1 MDTLVGDKQPSDT
14 VETLTNDASND
25 EIWEIIDKEDDE
37 DLRNLSAA
45 VYAFIL
51 LVIGIP
57 LWWRM
62 TEVQRHSLP
71 YAQISQL
78 GTMDVIISTDIF
90 VYTKNPYVT
99 EQIIEQ
105 IYTTFN
111 STMFSI
117 SAHPSTSLIQMILH
131 E

>member
-1 MDTLVGDKQPSDT
+1 M
-14 VETLTNDASND
+14 
-25 EIWEIIDKEDDE
+25 
-37 DLRNLSAA
+37 SAA

-78 GTMDVIISTDIF
+78 GTMDVVIATDIF
-90 VYTKNPYVT
+90 IYTKNPYVT
-99 EQIIEQ
+99 KNIIKN
-105 IYTTFN
+105 INTRFN
-111 STMFSI
+111 SSNSKINT
-117 SAHPSTSLIQMILH
+117 
-131 E
+131 

>member
-1 MDTLVGDKQPSDT
+1 M
-14 VETLTNDASND
+14 
-25 EIWEIIDKEDDE
+25 
-37 DLRNLSAA
+37 SAA

-78 GTMDVIISTDIF
+78 STMDVVISTNIF

-99 EQIIEQ
+99 EHIIEQ
-105 IYTTFN
+105 IHITFN
-111 STMFSI
+111 SSNSKTITLKKVYVVNKIYFYSYVQYQC
-117 SAHPSTSLIQMILH
+117 STFH
-131 E
+131 FH

>member
-1 MDTLVGDKQPSDT
+1 MNT
-14 VETLTNDASND
+14 
-25 EIWEIIDKEDDE
+25 IFIE

-78 GTMDVIISTDIF
+78 GSIDVMISTDIF
-90 VYTKNPYVT
+90 VYTNNPN
-99 EQIIEQ
+99 ESKHIIKQ

-111 STMFSI
+111 S
-117 SAHPSTSLIQMILH
+117 STLKINTYKMCICDKLNKTYSSSYVHYQC
-131 E
+131 

>member
-1 MDTLVGDKQPSDT
+1 
-14 VETLTNDASND
+14 
-25 EIWEIIDKEDDE
+25 
-37 DLRNLSAA
+37 LSAA

-78 GTMDVIISTDIF
+78 GTMDVVIATDIF
-90 VYTKNPYVT
+90 IYTKNPYVT
-99 EQIIEQ
+99 KNIIKN
-105 IYTTFN
+105 INTRFN
-111 STMFSI
+111 SSNSKINT
-117 SAHPSTSLIQMILH
+117 
-131 E
+131 